1 MHDTLDFA
9 LTGFKAGTIVS
20 YPGILHITCY
30 FEFQSLILLLFIVS
44 LEDKHV
50 NFIIKWIDY
59 SNKYGL
65 GYQLRDGTVGVH
77 FNDAT
82 SIVLAKNGK

>member
-1 MHDTLDFA
+1 MYSA
-9 LTGFKAGTIVS
+9 LSTALNDLRTNRLPS
-20 YPGILHITCY
+20 ITCRNTLT
-30 FEFQSLILLLFIVS
+30 FFTKVLPE
-44 LEDKHV
+44 ERNV